1 MPYSNSVA
9 ESSGNIN
16 NAERQRL
23 GGKQGKLPMVARM
36 ILGVVALCCAQPVL
50 AQERAPLVL
59 AAASLQES
67 MNAAADSWA
76 NQGHR
81 RPVISFAASSALAR
95 QVQAGGKA
103 DLFASA
109 DEEWMDVLQK
119 DGLLADRTRSA
130 FLGNRLVV
138 IASAGQGG
146 RVTTRTLAKT
156 LSAGPLAMAD
166 TDSVPA
172 GKYGKAALERL
183 GAWPMVAPHV
193 VRAENVRAALAL
205 VERGAAP
212 YGIVYATDAKA
223 SSRVRVVGMF
233 PAASH
238 PPITYPLAR
247 LKASTNSA
255 AEGFRRFLLS
265 AQGKAIFRRFGF
277 STR

>member
-1 MPYSNSVA
+1 MNAFSILALFGALSVSVPA
-9 ESSGNIN
+9 
-16 NAERQRL
+16 
-23 GGKQGKLPMVARM
+23 VA
-36 ILGVVALCCAQPVL
+36 QN
-50 AQERAPLVL
+50 RAPLVL

-67 MNAAADSWA
+67 MTAAADSWA
-76 NQGHR
+76 KKGHP

-138 IASAGQGG
+138 IAPAGKGG
-146 RVTTRTLAKT
+146 QVTTRTLAKT

-166 TDSVPA
+166 TESVPA
-172 GKYGKAALERL
+172 GKYGKAALEKL
-183 GAWPMVAPHV
+183 GAWSTVAPHV

-223 SSRVRVVGMF
+223 SPRVHVVGLF

-238 PPITYPLAR
+238 SPITYPLAR
-247 LKASTNSA
+247 LKASTNPQ

-265 AQGKAIFRRFGF
+265 SEGKAIFRRYGF

>member
-1 MPYSNSVA
+1 MSSRRKKLLLVA
-9 ESSGNIN
+9 CKVLPFIAS
-16 NAERQRL
+16 L
-23 GGKQGKLPMVARM
+23 GAVPA
-36 ILGVVALCCAQPVL
+36 A
-50 AQERAPLVL
+50 AQERAPLIL

-67 MNAAADSWA
+67 MTAAADAWA
-76 NQGHR
+76 RRGHV

-109 DEEWMDVLQK
+109 DEEWMDVLERG
-119 DGLLADRTRSA
+119 GLLAARTRSA

-138 IASAGQGG
+138 IAPAGQGG
-146 RVTTRTLAKT
+146 RVTTRTLGRT

-183 GAWPMVAPHV
+183 GAWSMVAPHV

-212 YGIVYATDAKA
+212 YGIVYATDARA
-223 SSRVRVVGMF
+223 APRVRVAGMF

-247 LKASTNSA
+247 LKSSTNRQ

-265 AQGKAIFRRFGF
+265 AEGKAIFRRYGF

>member
-1 MPYSNSVA
+1 MSPKGI
-9 ESSGNIN
+9 ESFLVRYILSTPSRRKGTPM
-16 NAERQRL
+16 L
-23 GGKQGKLPMVARM
+23 GFRFA
-36 ILGVVALCCAQPVL
+36 ALVGALSLSAPVI

-67 MNAAADSWA
+67 MTAAADAWA
-76 NQGHR
+76 KKRHP
-81 RPVISFAASSALAR
+81 RPVISFAGSSALAR

-119 DGLLADRTRSA
+119 DGLLADRTRTA

-138 IASAGQGG
+138 IATMGKGVP
-146 RVTTRTLAKT
+146 VTTRTLGKT

-172 GKYGKAALERL
+172 GKYGKAALEKL
-183 GAWPMVAPHV
+183 GAWAMVAPHV

-212 YGIVYATDAKA
+212 YGVVYATDAKA
-223 SSRVRVVGMF
+223 SPRVRVVGMF

-247 LKASTNSA
+247 LKRSTNPQ

-265 AQGKAIFRRFGF
+265 GEGKAIFRRFGF